1 MIKIL
6 HHNKNLDGAQEFQPD
21 KLSEL
26 LKRHDGITW
35 LDLSQEPAGAFE
47 PILLNTFGFHPLA
60 IHDAL
65 HESHAAKLDQWDE
78 HIYLVLHGPL
88 TEIGLEE
95 GTETPELDI
104 FLGKRFIVTHHSAP
118 MKAVETVWEMCAR
131 DRSIMSGGPDHLVFR
146 LAQEIV
152 REHFRML
159 DEIEDQVNRIEDRIF
174 ISHDRNIP
182 EELFTY
188 KRLLLKERSN
198 VGPLREVF
206 SQLVLDEI
214 PVIDR
219 RDRVFFRDIYEQVLR
234 LDGTVTHLR
243 DLVSST
249 LDTYLS
255 VVNNR
260 MNDTMRL
267 MAVITTLFLPLTFI
281 TGFFGMNF
289 FQAAR
294 ITETW
299 TGTVAFDIALAAM
312 LLLPFSMFI
321 WMKRRGMF

>member
-6 HHNKNLDGAQEFQPD
+6 HLNKNMDGAQEFALDQ
-21 KLSEL
+21 LQAL
-26 LKRHDGITW
+26 LRRTDGITW
-35 LDLSQEPAGAFE
+35 VDLGEEPAEVFE
-47 PILLNTFGFHPLA
+47 PLLLNVFGFHPLA
-60 IHDAL
+60 VHDAL

-88 TEIGLEE
+88 NEADMQADMD
-95 GTETPELDI
+95 TPELDI
-104 FLGKRFIVTHHSAP
+104 FLGKRFVVTHHNSP
-118 MKAVETVWEMCAR
+118 MRCVGTVWDMCSK
-131 DRSIMSGGPDHLVFR
+131 DRQIMAGGADHLVFR
-146 LAQEIV
+146 LSQEIV
-152 REHFRML
+152 RDHFRLL
-159 DEIEDQVNRIEDRIF
+159 DHLEDQVNLIEDRIF
-174 ISHDRNIP
+174 VGHDRSIP

-188 KRLLLKERSN
+188 KRVLLKERSN
-198 VGPLREVF
+198 VGPLRDVF
-206 SQLVLDEI
+206 NLLVLDDI
-214 PVIDR
+214 PVIDK

-294 ITETW
+294 ATETW
-299 TGTVAFDIALAAM
+299 TGTIVLEVALVAM

-321 WMKRRGMF
+321 WMKRRGML